1 MEVTRG
7 WTHRSFPIGD
17 ASRVGEVRRHV
28 VALASDMGWGD
39 EDMGRSALV
48 ATELATN
55 LVRHARDAE
64 IWIAARPPMHDIEI
78 ICVDRGPGIEDI
90 ATAMQD
96 GVSTGS
102 GSPGTGLG
110 AISRVADDFFVVSE
124 ATGTVSLARL
134 REGRRAPSALSLR
147 MGAVCLAVAPET
159 ISGDAWA
166 VRSGA
171 GLAEVLVADGLGHG
185 PLAGE
190 AARAAVDV
198 FASQNWNGNGN
209 GGADAA
215 MPLEEF
221 VAQAHAALR
230 GTRGA
235 ALLAV
240 RFGAQTVHSCGAG
253 NISGRLFNGVASLSL
268 SSQHGTAGVQI
279 SRPRVADC
287 SSLDHGVLVLHS
299 DGVSARWKHEDYAGL
314 LGRDPGLLA
323 ACLLWHNT
331 RSRDDATVVVLKAE
345 EAQ

>member
-1 MEVTRG
+1 
-7 WTHRSFPIGD
+7 
-17 ASRVGEVRRHV
+17 
-28 VALASDMGWGD
+28 MGWGD

-64 IWIAARPPMHDIEI
+64 IWIAERPPLYDIEI

>member
-1 MEVTRG
+1 
-7 WTHRSFPIGD
+7 
-17 ASRVGEVRRHV
+17 
-28 VALASDMGWGD
+28 MGWGD
-39 EDMGRSALV
+39 EDMGRSGLV

-64 IWIAARPPMHDIEI
+64 IWIAARPPLRDIEI

-198 FASQNWNGNGN
+198 FASQNGNVNENRN

-215 MPLEEF
+215 MPLDEF

-240 RFGAQTVHSCGAG
+240 RFGAQAVHSCGAG

-345 EAQ
+345 EEQ

>member
-1 MEVTRG
+1 
-7 WTHRSFPIGD
+7 
-17 ASRVGEVRRHV
+17 
-28 VALASDMGWGD
+28 MGWGD
-39 EDMGRSALV
+39 EDMGRSGLV

-64 IWIAARPPMHDIEI
+64 IWIAARPPLHDIEI

-124 ATGTVSLARL
+124 AAGTVSLARL

-171 GLAEVLVADGLGHG
+171 GPAEVLVADGLGHG

-209 GGADAA
+209 ENRNGGADAA
-215 MPLEEF
+215 MPLDEF

-240 RFGAQTVHSCGAG
+240 RFGAQAVHSCGAG

-345 EAQ
+345 EEQ

>member
-1 MEVTRG
+1 
-7 WTHRSFPIGD
+7 
-17 ASRVGEVRRHV
+17 
-28 VALASDMGWGD
+28 
-39 EDMGRSALV
+39 MGRSGLV

-64 IWIAARPPMHDIEI
+64 IWIAARPPLHDIEI
-78 ICVDRGPGIEDI
+78 ICVDRGPGIKDI

-134 REGRRAPSALSLR
+134 RQGRRAPSALSLR

-166 VRSGA
+166 LRSGA
-171 GLAEVLVADGLGHG
+171 GLAEVLVVDGLGHG

-198 FASQNWNGNGN
+198 FASQNANANANGNGN
-209 GGADAA
+209 GSGSGNESGAADAA
-215 MPLEEF
+215 MPLGEF

-240 RFGAQTVHSCGAG
+240 RFGAQAVHSCGAG

-314 LGRDPGLLA
+314 LGRDAGLLA

-345 EAQ
+345 EEQ

>member
-1 MEVTRG
+1 
-7 WTHRSFPIGD
+7 
-17 ASRVGEVRRHV
+17 
-28 VALASDMGWGD
+28 MGWGD
-39 EDMGRSALV
+39 EDMGRSGLV

-64 IWIAARPPMHDIEI
+64 IWIAARPPLHDIEI
-78 ICVDRGPGIEDI
+78 ICVDRGPGIADI

-198 FASQNWNGNGN
+198 FASQNWNGKGN

-215 MPLEEF
+215 MPLDEF
-221 VAQAHAALR
+221 VAQSHAALR

-240 RFGAQTVHSCGAG
+240 RFGAQAVHSCGAG

-345 EAQ
+345 EEQ

>member
-1 MEVTRG
+1 
-7 WTHRSFPIGD
+7 
-17 ASRVGEVRRHV
+17 
-28 VALASDMGWGD
+28 
-39 EDMGRSALV
+39 MGRSGLV

-64 IWIAARPPMHDIEI
+64 IWIAARPPLHDIEI

-110 AISRVADDFFVVSE
+110 AISRVADDFFVVSA

-134 REGRRAPSALSLR
+134 RQGRRAPSALSLR

-166 VRSGA
+166 LRSGA
-171 GLAEVLVADGLGHG
+171 GLAEVLVVDGLGHG

-198 FASQNWNGNGN
+198 FASQNVNVNGSGSGSGN
-209 GGADAA
+209 ESGAADAA
-215 MPLEEF
+215 MPLGEF

-240 RFGAQTVHSCGAG
+240 RFGAQAVHSCGAG

-314 LGRDPGLLA
+314 LGRDAGLLA

-345 EAQ
+345 EDQ

>member
-1 MEVTRG
+1 
-7 WTHRSFPIGD
+7 
-17 ASRVGEVRRHV
+17 
-28 VALASDMGWGD
+28 
-39 EDMGRSALV
+39 MGRSGLV

-64 IWIAARPPMHDIEI
+64 IWIAARPPLHDIEI
-78 ICVDRGPGIEDI
+78 ICVDRGPGIKDI

-110 AISRVADDFFVVSE
+110 AISRVADDFFVVSA

-134 REGRRAPSALSLR
+134 RQGRRAPSALSLR

-166 VRSGA
+166 LRSGA
-171 GLAEVLVADGLGHG
+171 GLAEVLVVDGLGHG

-198 FASQNWNGNGN
+198 FASQNVNVNVNGSGSGSGSGN
-209 GGADAA
+209 ESGAADAA
-215 MPLEEF
+215 MPLGEF

-240 RFGAQTVHSCGAG
+240 RFGAQAVHSCGAG

-268 SSQHGTAGVQI
+268 SSQHGTAGV
-279 SRPRVADC
+279 
-287 SSLDHGVLVLHS
+287 
-299 DGVSARWKHEDYAGL
+299 
-314 LGRDPGLLA
+314 
-323 ACLLWHNT
+323 
-331 RSRDDATVVVLKAE
+331 
-345 EAQ
+345 

>member
-1 MEVTRG
+1 
-7 WTHRSFPIGD
+7 
-17 ASRVGEVRRHV
+17 
-28 VALASDMGWGD
+28 
-39 EDMGRSALV
+39 MGRSGLV

-55 LVRHARDAE
+55 LVRHARGAE
-64 IWIAARPPMHDIEI
+64 IWIAARPPLHDIEI

-110 AISRVADDFFVVSE
+110 AISRVADDFFVVSA

-134 REGRRAPSALSLR
+134 RQGRRAPSALSLR

-166 VRSGA
+166 LRSGA
-171 GLAEVLVADGLGHG
+171 GLAEVLVVDGLGHG

-198 FASQNWNGNGN
+198 FASQNANGSGN
-209 GGADAA
+209 ESGAADAA
-215 MPLEEF
+215 MPLGEF

-240 RFGAQTVHSCGAG
+240 RFGAQAVHSCGAG

-314 LGRDPGLLA
+314 LGRDAGLLA

-345 EAQ
+345 EEQ

>member
-1 MEVTRG
+1 M
-7 WTHRSFPIGD
+7 
-17 ASRVGEVRRHV
+17 
-28 VALASDMGWGD
+28 
-39 EDMGRSALV
+39 
-48 ATELATN
+48 
-55 LVRHARDAE
+55 
-64 IWIAARPPMHDIEI
+64 
-78 ICVDRGPGIEDI
+78 
-90 ATAMQD
+90 
-96 GVSTGS
+96 STGS

-134 REGRRAPSALSLR
+134 RKGRRAPSALSLR

-171 GLAEVLVADGLGHG
+171 GLAEVLVVDGLGHG

-209 GGADAA
+209 GGAYAA

-240 RFGAQTVHSCGAG
+240 RFGAQGVHSCGAG

-299 DGVSARWKHEDYAGL
+299 DGVSARWKHGDYAGL

-345 EAQ
+345 EEQ

>member
-1 MEVTRG
+1 
-7 WTHRSFPIGD
+7 
-17 ASRVGEVRRHV
+17 
-28 VALASDMGWGD
+28 
-39 EDMGRSALV
+39 MGRSGLV

-64 IWIAARPPMHDIEI
+64 IWIAARPPLHDIEI

-110 AISRVADDFFVVSE
+110 AISRVADDFFVVSA

-134 REGRRAPSALSLR
+134 RQGRRAPSALSLR

-166 VRSGA
+166 LRSGA
-171 GLAEVLVADGLGHG
+171 GLAEVLVVDGLGHG

-198 FASQNWNGNGN
+198 FASQNVNVNGSGSGSGSGN
-209 GGADAA
+209 ESGAADAA
-215 MPLEEF
+215 MPLGEF
-221 VAQAHAALR
+221 VVQAHAALR

-240 RFGAQTVHSCGAG
+240 RFGAQAVHSCGAG

-314 LGRDPGLLA
+314 LGRDAGLLA

-345 EAQ
+345 EEQ